1 LIKLRHAAALALV
14 GWYLLAPPL
23 DLSSYSVQL
32 KSPLAN
38 WQIMASF
45 DTASACEDSRLT
57 MSEKTRPWLN
67 VPDHGQRDFLTA
79 SQYAMAHCVASDD
92 PRLKGN

>member
-1 LIKLRHAAALALV
+1 
-14 GWYLLAPPL
+14 
-23 DLSSYSVQL
+23 
-32 KSPLAN
+32 
-38 WQIMASF
+38 
-45 DTASACEDSRLT
+45 